1 MQSYSSIRGKLSI
14 RSLSDSKTFDR
25 NGSMFSTALYC
36 SILKKLNIRYRE
48 DVKDNGED
56 TSQREKYPLQ
66 SGLEFMLAKRILLI
80 DDERRLARVIQ
91 ACLSKLGGW
100 TVIVA
105 TSGADGLTKAETEQP
120 DAILLD
126 IMMPDMDGIMLLR
139 HLKKH
144 PVTAAIPVILLT
156 AKLPAIAADPNNPLP
171 ISGMIA
177 KPFEPLNLAEQIAEI
192 LAW

>member
-14 RSLSDSKTFDR
+14 RSLSDSKTFDS

-36 SILKKLNIRYRE
+36 SILKKLNIRYME
-48 DVKDNGED
+48 DVKDNGD
-56 TSQREKYPLQ
+56 GTSQREKYPLQ
-66 SGLEFMLAKRILLI
+66 SGLGFMLAKRILLI

-126 IMMPDMDGIMLLR
+126 IMMPDMDGIMLLQ